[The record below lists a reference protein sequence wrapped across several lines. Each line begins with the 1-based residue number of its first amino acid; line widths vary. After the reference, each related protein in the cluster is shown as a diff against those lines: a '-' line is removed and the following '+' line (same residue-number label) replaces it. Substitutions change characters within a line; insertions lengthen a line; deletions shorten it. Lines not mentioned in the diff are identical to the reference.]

1 MEDRFKIQSFK
12 SEGICFGCWTETY
25 KMWRIG
31 ICYKEKTSDAD
42 RKGFIH
48 LRAVK
53 TIVKKTYKGV
63 LFLTFLSIL
72 LLCTV
77 LLLAFL
83 ADPQAM
89 YEFIKQTFG
98 VRS

>member
-12 SEGICFGCWTETY
+12 SEGICFGCWTDTY

-31 ICYKEKTSDAD
+31 ICYNEKTSDAD

-53 TIVKKTYKGV
+53 MIVKNLQRCVV
-63 LFLTFLSIL
+63 LNFSQYP
-72 LLCTV
+72 V
-77 LLLAFL
+77 VVHSVAFG
-83 ADPQAM
+83 
-89 YEFIKQTFG
+89 FFG
-98 VRS
+98 